1 MNWTELV
8 LGLAPYWMMGMIVS
22 FGAVV
27 AWAYW
32 PGNRRRFEEDG
43 RIPFKED

>member
-8 LGLAPYWMMGMIVS
+8 LSLAPDWMMGLVVS
-22 FGAVV
+22 VGAVV
-27 AWAYW
+27 AWAYG
-32 PGNRRRFEEDG
+32 PANRARFEEDG

>member
-1 MNWTELV
+1 
-8 LGLAPYWMMGMIVS
+8 MMGMIVS

-32 PGNRRRFEEDG
+32 PANRRRFEEDG

>member
-1 MNWTELV
+1 MNWIELTMT
-8 LGLAPYWMMGMIVS
+8 LAPFWMLGMMIS

-27 AWAYW
+27 AWAFW
-32 PGNRRRFEEDG
+32 PSHRARFEEDS

>member
-1 MNWTELV
+1 MNWADLV
-8 LGLAPYWMMGMIVS
+8 LALTPYWMMGMIVS

-32 PGNRRRFEEDG
+32 PGHRTRFEEDG